1 MKAFSCQ
8 LQFQFCAI
16 CRNFVLI
23 LRHTHLSLS
32 APLSI
37 SRLISHLQ
45 ISFEDTFHKM
55 DAPGSSSNRKRRS
68 ENGNSRPSKF
78 NRRQLASSEPT
89 GTTIT
94 DLNDDCLLVIFEHLS
109 LQGLFNVGVAC
120 NWLIPAASAVY
131 KRKFGKKRVCINYDE
146 DTRSEFVRGPHCDFI
161 GNQIKVQGFAECL
174 QYLRCFGE
182 SISHL
187 SVWCRRWS
195 NARCHQTFG
204 YVNKYGAEN
213 LIQLEFY
220 GKPSISIGRFDKP
233 FVNVRKISIFENDL
247 NDQFPSFPQCF
258 PNVRTLELNNVRA
271 SKRYVDTAFQH
282 LTELRIDINGED
294 FHRFKE
300 NEVAD
305 LLAMC
310 GQLQNLYIR
319 VYDLQ
324 GMTLN
329 SLLNLIKTNKMLHRL
344 TVAMTQYSMT
354 VMEFEIMRLIRE
366 HSALVELNLPTYEFT
381 VDNAIGVI
389 GRIEP
394 LRKFNFKIDTQE
406 EYDHLATLLLNEVQQ
421 FSCHHSKD
429 LIVKVVKH

>member
-1 MKAFSCQ
+1 
-8 LQFQFCAI
+8 
-16 CRNFVLI
+16 
-23 LRHTHLSLS
+23 
-32 APLSI
+32 
-37 SRLISHLQ
+37 
-45 ISFEDTFHKM
+45 M
-55 DAPGSSSNRKRRS
+55 DAPGSSSNRKRPS
-68 ENGNSRPSKF
+68 ENESSRPSKF
-78 NRRQLASSEPT
+78 NGRQLASSEPT
-89 GTTIT
+89 DTTIT

-109 LQGLFNVGVAC
+109 LQSLFNVGVAC

-146 DTRSEFVRGPHCDFI
+146 DTCSEFVRGPHCDFI

-195 NARCHQTFG
+195 NARCHQTYG
-204 YVNKYGAEN
+204 YVNKYGAES

-220 GKPSISIGRFDKP
+220 GKPSISIGRFEKP
-233 FVNVRKISIFENDL
+233 FVNVQKILIFENDL
-247 NDQFPSFPQCF
+247 NDQFPSYPQCF
-258 PNVRTLELNNVRA
+258 PNVRTLGLNNVRA
-271 SKRYVDTAFQH
+271 GKRYVDTAFQH

-329 SLLNLIKTNKMLHRL
+329 SLLNVIKTNKMLHRL

-389 GRIEP
+389 GQIEP
-394 LRKFNFKIDTQE
+394 LKKFNFKIDTQE
-406 EYDHLATLLLNEVQQ
+406 EYDHLATILLNGVQQ
-421 FSCHHSKD
+421 FSCRHSKD